1 MRWISVEEARDGMGK
16 GVYASCRGFEER
28 AAHLQQHHHQLQ
40 CQTLEATNL
49 QNTIVGNISESIA
62 RTLAGI

>member
-1 MRWISVEEARDGMGK
+1 MRWISVEEARDAMGK

-40 CQTLEATNL
+40 CQALAATNL
-49 QNTIVGNISESIA
+49 RDTIVGIISE
-62 RTLAGI
+62 